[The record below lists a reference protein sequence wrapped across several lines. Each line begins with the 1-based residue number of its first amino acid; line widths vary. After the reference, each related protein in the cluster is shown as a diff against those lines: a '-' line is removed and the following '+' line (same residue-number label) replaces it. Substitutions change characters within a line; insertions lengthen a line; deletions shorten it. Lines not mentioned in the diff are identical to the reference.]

1 VTSNPPLSFKNK
13 HTDFSV
19 DRNTTPM
26 RNIGKI
32 TSASAPLRT
41 IPLLDL
47 TRKYRS
53 IEAQLRHHWS
63 DTFDSMRLLNGTNLA
78 AFEQEFAAYCGV
90 RHAIGVASGTDAI
103 FLSLRALA
111 IGPGHEV
118 ILPAHAPA
126 PVIEPIVYC
135 GATPVLVDKAVEDY
149 GPDLTS
155 LQAAITAKT
164 TAIIAVHL
172 LGLACDME
180 SICQIAA
187 KYRIPVVEDS
197 SQAQGAAYRGKRAA
211 GLGSITPMSLGP
223 VKNLACY
230 GDGGV
235 VLTNDDALAQTVRLL
250 RVHGQGE
257 KYNHKI
263 YGWNSRLD
271 ELQASVLRVK
281 LPTLDQDNARRRE
294 IAAMYTN
301 QFCNLPVKTP
311 PVFADRQSVYHQ
323 YVIETPHRDELRQF
337 LAARGVGTGI
347 YYPLPLHKQE
357 AWIARGLPPYS
368 LPESERYAS
377 QNIALPMFAEL
388 TDDEVNYVISAV
400 RDFFPAR
407 DY

>member
-1 VTSNPPLSFKNK
+1 
-13 HTDFSV
+13 
-19 DRNTTPM
+19 M
-26 RNIGKI
+26 RNIGKT

-47 TRKYRS
+47 TRKYRL

-155 LQAAITAKT
+155 LQAAVTAKT
-164 TAIIAVHL
+164 KAIIAVHL

-197 SQAQGAAYRGKRAA
+197 SQAQGAATA
-211 GLGSITPMSLGP
+211 
-223 VKNLACY
+223 V
-230 GDGGV
+230 
-235 VLTNDDALAQTVRLL
+235 
-250 RVHGQGE
+250 
-257 KYNHKI
+257 
-263 YGWNSRLD
+263 
-271 ELQASVLRVK
+271 
-281 LPTLDQDNARRRE
+281 NA
-294 IAAMYTN
+294 
-301 QFCNLPVKTP
+301 P
-311 PVFADRQSVYHQ
+311 PVSAA
-323 YVIETPHRDELRQF
+323 LR
-337 LAARGVGTGI
+337 R
-347 YYPLPLHKQE
+347 
-357 AWIARGLPPYS
+357 
-368 LPESERYAS
+368 
-377 QNIALPMFAEL
+377 
-388 TDDEVNYVISAV
+388 
-400 RDFFPAR
+400 
-407 DY
+407 